1 MHRMRAQ
8 IMKMRL
14 MQTDALR
21 GLLYEFGIVLP
32 EGNKFLLQR
41 LSTELA
47 IAHDKLPG
55 MVIS

>member
-1 MHRMRAQ
+1 
-8 IMKMRL
+8 MRL